1 MNSMEL
7 ETQHSLE
14 GTSRAPEQ
22 GDTPGKMLKAVREAR
37 GLSAQQL
44 CEAIQLEPRLL
55 AAIEADQFEAFHAPV
70 FARGFLRKSATY
82 LGLDPVTVLEAYDR
96 LQGGPTA
103 PTHIPPTISRIKPK
117 RVSPWR
123 LPLLGLGA
131 LLAVVLLVW
140 WLVVGLG
147 GLGSTSDGATE
158 AASAEASAA
167 VLTETGFAEMPPAQ
181 DLPAAGA
188 PLAVAPPDSSVEA
201 GTDNGAGAGA
211 GADLATPAPAPAPA
225 VATVT
230 PAAAV
235 VAGPEAARTE
245 LLVQVAG
252 QCWVSVNGPGGRRLY
267 VGMANPGV
275 LRFAGPGPWQVLL
288 GDSRQAKVSVGGRDL
303 PVPAQQNRENYVVRF
318 TVTADG
324 QLR

>member
-7 ETQHSLE
+7 ETQHALE
-14 GTSRAPEQ
+14 GTFRAPLQ

-158 AASAEASAA
+158 AASADANAA
-167 VLTETGFAEMPPAQ
+167 LMTEPGFAETPPAQ
-181 DLPAAGA
+181 DLPAAA
-188 PLAVAPPDSSVEA
+188 APPAAAVPAAGAVDA
-201 GTDNGAGAGA
+201 GTDSDAGAAA
-211 GADLATPAPAPAPA
+211 GADLAALAPAPT
-225 VATVT
+225 VAIVT

-235 VAGPEAARTE
+235 VAGPEAARPE